1 MSMKRR
7 WLIPV
12 IAMCVVV
19 VAGGGTAAGILLTR
33 DGETGSLSTTSTTQ
47 DLTGAVE
54 GFTDIDAADPDLPLA
69 RAMVGYGL
77 FSADDQGRFRPLESV
92 TRADFAALVV
102 TVFGLE
108 SAPPTTPTFSDVP
121 VVHPAYVA
129 IETAA
134 SYFVQVAGGQAART
148 FKPDDPMLRDEAKQ
162 VVLLVAGQVMPERK
176 VDLGGFDLADGPQV
190 LGRMD
195 AARLLLPVITALQP
209 PAGDSFGV
217 TGVN

>member
-1 MSMKRR
+1 MSKKRR
-7 WLIPV
+7 WVIPV
-12 IAMCVVV
+12 VACVVIV
-19 VAGGGTAAGILLTR
+19 VGGGTAAGIVLTR

-77 FSADDQGRFRPLESV
+77 FSADDQGRFRPLEPV
-92 TRADFAALVV
+92 TRADFASLVV

-108 SAPPTTPTFSDVP
+108 SSPPTTPTFSDVP
-121 VVHPAYVA
+121 AVHPAYVA
-129 IETAA
+129 VETAA
-134 SYFVQVAGGQAART
+134 PYFAQAGGSQAAQT
-148 FKPDDPMLRDEAKQ
+148 FKPGEPVLREEAKQ
-162 VVLLVAGQVMPERK
+162 VVLLVAQQVMPERK
-176 VDLGGFDLADGPQV
+176 IDLAGFDLADGPQA
-190 LGRMD
+190 LARMD
-195 AARLLLPVITALQP
+195 AARLLLPVIPALQP

>member
-1 MSMKRR
+1 MSKNRR

-12 IAMCVVV
+12 IAICVVV

-69 RAMVGYGL
+69 RAMAGYGL
-77 FSADDQGRFRPLESV
+77 LSADGEGRFRPLEPV
-92 TRADFAALVV
+92 TRADFASLVV
-102 TVFGLE
+102 TVFSLE

-121 VVHPAYVA
+121 AVHPAYVA
-129 IETAA
+129 VETAA
-134 SYFVQVAGGQAART
+134 PYFAQASGGAAGRT

-162 VVLLVAGQVMPERK
+162 VVLLVAQQVMPDGK
-176 VDLGGFDLADGPQV
+176 VDLTDFDLADGPQT
-190 LGRMD
+190 LGRID
-195 AARLLLPVITALQP
+195 AARLLLPVIATLQP

-217 TGVN
+217 TGIN